1 MFTDGGVGMLDFIQS
16 IFKPSRAH
24 YDAGGYSLEY
34 LETTS
39 SPQWPSQPSQA
50 RAIVVGIGGCGKNAV
65 QYLHDKLPP
74 GIGLFW
80 LVQEPD
86 QPVNVWRQD
95 TNASSPQLLGH
106 GESAFRQFMSGID
119 TLYLICGLG
128 GSVGSDFSLKLVRLA
143 SALSIKTHALVTM
156 PFAFE
161 GARVT
166 AAQKALDQLTVETS
180 TCMVFHNDELR
191 TMVSGQATLENAFT
205 LHKLWL
211 THTLLCLQQLSE
223 GGLLNGLG
231 QGNRLCMGF
240 GRSGDPSQIEKTIE
254 VALKCPLLPHDML
267 HQTNRAFLLLGT
279 ATTLPSEAVTQA
291 EESAKALFVSVPA
304 INVQTQRDSRMKGD
318 LYVTCLLI
326 YGAPP

>member
-1 MFTDGGVGMLDFIQS
+1 MLDFIRS
-16 IFKPSRAH
+16 IFEPNRAH
-24 YDAGGYSLEY
+24 DDAGGYSLEY

-74 GIGLFW
+74 AIGLFW
-80 LVQEPD
+80 LVQEPG
-86 QPVNVWRQD
+86 QPLSAWRQD

-106 GESAFRQFMSGID
+106 GESVFRQIMSGIE

-161 GARVT
+161 GTRVT
-166 AAQKALDQLTVETS
+166 AARKALDQLTEETT

-191 TMVSGQATLENAFT
+191 AMLSGQATLEYAFT

-211 THTLLCLQQLSE
+211 THTLLCLQQISE
-223 GGLLNGLG
+223 VGLLDGLG

-240 GRSGDPSQIEKTIE
+240 GRSDDPNQIERTIE
-254 VALKCPLLPHDML
+254 VALKCPLLPHGVL
-267 HQTNRAFLLLGT
+267 HQANRAFLLLGT
-279 ATTLPSEAVTQA
+279 ATTLPSAAVTQA
-291 EESAKALFVSVPA
+291 GISAKAQLASIPV
-304 INVQTQRDSRMKGD
+304 INVQAQRDSRMNGD